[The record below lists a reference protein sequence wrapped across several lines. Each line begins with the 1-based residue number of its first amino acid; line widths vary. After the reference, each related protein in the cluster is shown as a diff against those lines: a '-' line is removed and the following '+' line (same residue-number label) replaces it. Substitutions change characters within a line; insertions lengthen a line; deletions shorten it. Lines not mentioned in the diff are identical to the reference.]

1 MSDGNPA
8 WQYYSALQA
17 EADPQSID
25 RSLARDEALD
35 AVLDDVAGDTVT
47 DEALLRKR
55 YYSLCRNRLSKQNNR
70 HALDRRRVRATHRR
84 GGTDFGAVMLTAA
97 ARTVVDHLA
106 YHQILDLIRT
116 VLVEEELMLLVEIA
130 DGRSYD
136 DLARDRHITVS
147 SLKSKAFRVREKVRN
162 SGISATLRHGL
173 RR

>member
-8 WQYYSALQA
+8 WQFYSALQA

-35 AVLDDVAGDTVT
+35 AVLHDVAGDRVT

-70 HALDRRRVRATHRR
+70 RELDRRRVRGTHRR
-84 GGTDFGAVMLTAA
+84 GGADFGGVMLTAA

-116 VLVEEELMLLVEIA
+116 VLVEEELRLLVEIA

-136 DLARDRHITVS
+136 DLARDRNITVS
-147 SLKSKAFRVREKVRN
+147 SLKSKAFRVRQ
-162 SGISATLRHGL
+162 SAE
-173 RR
+173 